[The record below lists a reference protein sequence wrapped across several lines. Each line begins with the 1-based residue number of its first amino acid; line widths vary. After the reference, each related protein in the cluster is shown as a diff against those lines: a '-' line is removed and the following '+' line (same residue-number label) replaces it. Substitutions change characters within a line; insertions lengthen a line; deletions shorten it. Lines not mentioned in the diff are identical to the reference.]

1 MSTSNSEF
9 EINLTSEQM
18 ADDTYVKRLLVETK
32 LKVLQEIANATDTDL
47 NTMVKDMC
55 QEVYAP
61 VSSDLITKYKLTVPT
76 DIKPK
81 ASVKVKTSKKPKLV
95 KKKKASTEATSKS
108 ESKEPEA
115 VTSPTTSPRI

>member
-61 VSSDLITKYKLTVPT
+61 VYSDLITKYKLTVPT

-81 ASVKVKTSKKPKLV
+81 ASVKVKTSKSQSLL
-95 KKKKASTEATSKS
+95 KKASTEATSNQNLKNL
-108 ESKEPEA
+108 KP
-115 VTSPTTSPRI
+115 

>member
-1 MSTSNSEF
+1 MNTSSSEF

-32 LKVLQEIANATDTDL
+32 VKVLQEIANATDTDL

-61 VSSDLITKYKLTVPT
+61 AYSDLMTKYKLSVPK
-76 DIKPK
+76 DIKSKP
-81 ASVKVKTSKKPKLV
+81 SVKVKAPKKTKLV
-95 KKKKASTEATSKS
+95 KKKKSSTETTSKP
-108 ESKEPEA
+108 ESFL
-115 VTSPTTSPRI
+115 SF